1 LTRGVLAKRQSLLLN
16 QQADHESF
24 SSLGPFQGKE
34 EEEEEEDGK
43 KYEHSVSVSVFF
55 FAVST
60 KTRSKAQGTEIGASS
75 LRRIRP
81 FY

>member
-1 LTRGVLAKRQSLLLN
+1 MLAKRQSLLLN

-43 KYEHSVSVSVFF
+43 KYEHSVSVSVSIFF